1 MFLAIDIGNTT
12 TLIGFFEGDKLK
24 GSFRVGS
31 SHAVTADECGILI
44 HQLLQFHA
52 GKDKTIRMAGI
63 CSVVPTLT
71 QIYISMAEK
80 YFELTPDVLN
90 HATPNIGLKILYED
104 TGQVGPD
111 RIANAIAART
121 LYGYPAIIVD
131 LGTATTY
138 DILDSDGNYAGGV
151 IAPGVWTS
159 AANLFEKASRLFPV
173 RLEKPKNFIA
183 RNTADSVKS
192 GIYYGFIGQME
203 YLVDKIKK
211 ELNIADC
218 RVIATGGY
226 SDIFTEESKH
236 IETVDMELTLKGLR
250 IIFDSKR

>member
-12 TLIGFFEGDKLK
+12 TMIGFFEGDKLR
-24 GSFRVGS
+24 GSFRIAS

-52 GKDKTIRMAGI
+52 GKDKTVRKVGI

-80 YFELTPDVLN
+80 YFKLTPVVLN
-90 HATPNIGLKILYED
+90 HATPNIGFKILYDESR
-104 TGQVGPD
+104 QVGPD
-111 RIANAIAART
+111 RIANAAAARA

-138 DILDSDGNYAGGV
+138 DILDSDGNYVGGM

-159 AANLFEKASRLFPV
+159 AANLFKKASRLFSV
-173 RLEKPKNFIA
+173 KLEKPENFIA
-183 RNTADSVKS
+183 KNTADSLKS

-203 YLVDKIKK
+203 YLVDKIKR

-218 RVIATGGY
+218 RVVATGGY
-226 SDIFTEESKH
+226 SEIFMGESKH
-236 IETVDMELTLKGLR
+236 LETVDTELTLKGLR
-250 IIFDSKR
+250 IIFDG

>member
-12 TLIGFFEGDKLK
+12 IMIGFFEGDKLK
-24 GSFRVGS
+24 GSFRVAS
-31 SHAVTADECGILI
+31 SHAVTADECGILVQ
-44 HQLLQFHA
+44 QLLRFHA
-52 GKDKTIRMAGI
+52 GKDKTVRMVGI

-71 QIYISMAEK
+71 QIYVSMAEK
-80 YFELTPDVLN
+80 YFKLTPDVLN
-90 HATPNIGLKILYED
+90 YATPNIGLEILYED
-104 TGQVGPD
+104 ARQVGPD
-111 RIANAIAART
+111 RIANAVAART

-138 DILDSDGNYAGGV
+138 DILDTDGNYAGGM

-159 AANLFEKASRLFPV
+159 ASNLFKKASRLFPV
-173 RLEKPKNFIA
+173 KLEKPENFIG
-183 RNTADSVKS
+183 RNTADSLKS

-226 SDIFTEESKH
+226 SDIFMEESKQ
-236 IETVDMELTLKGLR
+236 IETVDTELTLKGLR
-250 IIFDSKR
+250 IIFDS

>member
-12 TLIGFFEGDKLK
+12 TMIGFFEKNELK
-24 GSFRVGS
+24 GSFRVAS
-31 SHAVTADECGILI
+31 SHAVTADECGIMI

-52 GKDKTIRMAGI
+52 GSDKTVRKIGI

-80 YFELTPDVLN
+80 YFKLEPLVLN
-90 HATPNIGLKILYED
+90 YAVKGIGFKILYD
-104 TGQVGPD
+104 DPRQVGAD
-111 RIANAIAART
+111 RLANAAAARSI
-121 LYGYPAIIVD
+121 YGYPAVIVD

-138 DILDSDGNYAGGV
+138 DILDTDGNYAGGM

-159 AANLFEKASRLFPV
+159 ASNLFRRASRLFPV
-173 RLEKPKNFIA
+173 KLERPEKFIGA
-183 RNTADSVKS
+183 NAADSVKS

-203 YLVDKIKK
+203 YVVGKIKK
-211 ELNIADC
+211 MEGFAEC

-226 SDIFTEESKH
+226 AEIFVEDSESIEE
-236 IETVDMELTLKGLR
+236 VDTALTLKGLQ
-250 IIFDSKR
+250 IIFDG